1 MKKEYGDII
10 SPEKQIFT
18 KQKGRVPFV
27 TNKIKLRKIIMSKVI
42 GIDLGT
48 TNSCV
53 AVYEGGEAKIIPN
66 KEGKNTTP
74 SVVAFT
80 DKGEVLVGDPAKR
93 QAITNPNKTI
103 SSIKRIMGL
112 MMSEE
117 NAKAAHDKVTYNIVN
132 KDGMAAVDV
141 DGKVYTPQEISAKIL
156 SKLKEDAEAY
166 LGSTVT
172 DAVITVPAYFND
184 AQRKATKDA
193 GTIAGLNVL
202 RIINEPTASALAYG
216 LESKSDEN
224 VLVYDLGGG
233 TFDVTVLEISDGTF
247 EVLSTDGNAFL
258 GGDDFDNK
266 IVDYLNSEFKNTHG
280 IDLKNDKMALQRL
293 KDAAENAKK
302 ELSSSTET
310 EINLPFITMTQAGPQ
325 HLVIKL
331 TRAKFEGMIE
341 NLIKET
347 IDHIKTA
354 MKESGLDNNAIKEI
368 IMVGGSIRV
377 PLAQKMVSEYF
388 GGKQLNKSV
397 NPDEVVAAGAAIQG
411 GVLRGD
417 VKDVLLLDVT
427 PLSLGIETLGGVA
440 TKIIEKG
447 TTIPVKKSQIFST
460 AEDNQPAVSI
470 SVVQG
475 EREFA
480 RDNKSLGLFE
490 LGDIPAA
497 PRGVPQIEVTFD
509 IDANGIL
516 TVSSTDK
523 GTGKSQSITISGS
536 SGLSEEEINKM
547 IQDAEAHKAE
557 DTKRKEL
564 VETKNQ
570 ADALIAQTE
579 KALSENSDKI
589 DAEEKVKIEAA
600 ITDLKDT
607 LKDTD
612 ATKEQIDAK
621 VKTLTEASHKMAEAM
636 YKKDGDQT
644 TGAADSSKK
653 KADDDVIDAEI
664 E

>member
-1 MKKEYGDII
+1 
-10 SPEKQIFT
+10 
-18 KQKGRVPFV
+18 
-27 TNKIKLRKIIMSKVI
+27 MSKVI

-112 MMSEE
+112 MMNEE
-117 NAKAAHDKVTYNIVN
+117 NAKAAHDKVTYNIIN

-141 DGKVYTPQEISAKIL
+141 DGKIYTPQEISAKIL

-216 LESKSDEN
+216 LESKADEN

-280 IDLKNDKMALQRL
+280 VDLKNDKMALQRL

-331 TRAKFEGMIE
+331 TRAKFESMIE
-341 NLIKET
+341 TLVEET
-347 IDHIKTA
+347 ISHIKTA

-377 PLAQKMVSEYF
+377 PLAQKMVSDYF
-388 GGKQLNKSV
+388 GGKTLNKSV

-490 LGDIPAA
+490 LGNIAAA

-536 SGLSEEEINKM
+536 SGLSEDEINKM
-547 IQDAEAHKAE
+547 VKDAELHKAE
-557 DTKRKEL
+557 DSKRREL
-564 VETKNQ
+564 VDLKNQ

-579 KALSENSDKI
+579 KSLGEIGDKI
-589 DAEEKVKIEAA
+589 SAEEKVKIESA
-600 ITDLKDT
+600 ITELKDT
-607 LKDTD
+607 LKDTNS
-612 ATKEQIDAK
+612 TKEQIEAK
-621 VKTLTEASHKMAEAM
+621 VKTLTEASHKMAEQM
-636 YKKDGDQT
+636 YKKDD
-644 TGAADSSKK
+644 GAAQADESKK
-653 KADDDVIDAEI
+653 KKDDDVIDAEI

>member
-1 MKKEYGDII
+1 
-10 SPEKQIFT
+10 
-18 KQKGRVPFV
+18 
-27 TNKIKLRKIIMSKVI
+27 MSKVI

-53 AVYEGGEAKIIPN
+53 AVYEGGKAKIIPN

-117 NAKAAHDKVTYNIVN
+117 KAKEAHDKVTYNIVDKN
-132 KDGMAAVDV
+132 GMAAVDV
-141 DGKVYTPQEISAKIL
+141 DGTVYTPQEISAKIL

-184 AQRKATKDA
+184 AQRKATQEA

-216 LESKSDEN
+216 LDSKVEET
-224 VLVYDLGGG
+224 VIVYDLGGG
-233 TFDVTVLEISDGTF
+233 TFDVTTLEISDGTF

-266 IVDYLNSEFKNTHG
+266 IVDFLADEFKANQG
-280 IDLKNDKMALQRL
+280 VDLKNDKMALQRL

-310 EINLPFITMTQAGPQ
+310 EINLPFITMTEAGPQ
-325 HLVIKL
+325 HLVVKL

-341 NLIKET
+341 KLIDET
-347 IDHIKTA
+347 IDHIKVA
-354 MKESGLDNNAIKEI
+354 MKDANLDNSDIKEI

-377 PLAQKMVSEYF
+377 PKAQEMVSAYF
-388 GGKQLNKSV
+388 GGKELNKSV

-427 PLSLGIETLGGVA
+427 PLSLGIETLGGVM
-440 TKIIEKG
+440 TKVIEKG
-447 TTIPVKKSQIFST
+447 TTIPVKKSQVFST

-470 SVVQG
+470 SVGQG

-480 RDNKSLGLFE
+480 KDNKSLGLFE
-490 LGDIPAA
+490 LSGIPSA

-509 IDANGIL
+509 IDANGVL
-516 TVSSTDK
+516 TVSASDK
-523 GTGKSQSITISGS
+523 ATGKSQEIKISGS
-536 SGLSEEEINKM
+536 SGLSEEEIEKM
-547 IQDAEAHKAE
+547 VQDAENHKAE
-557 DTKRKEL
+557 DGKRKEMVDL
-564 VETKNQ
+564 RNQ
-570 ADALIAQTE
+570 ADALVAQTE
-579 KALSENSDKI
+579 KTLTEM
-589 DAEEKVKIEAA
+589 AEQIEEDEKTQIEAA
-600 ITDLKDT
+600 IAELKEVLKDES
-607 LKDTD
+607 
-612 ATKEQIDAK
+612 ATKETIEEK
-621 VKTLTEASHKMAEAM
+621 VKTLTEASHKLAEKA
-636 YKKDGDQT
+636 YAKEQGE
-644 TGAADSSKK
+644 GAPADAK

>member
-1 MKKEYGDII
+1 
-10 SPEKQIFT
+10 
-18 KQKGRVPFV
+18 
-27 TNKIKLRKIIMSKVI
+27 MSKVI

-80 DKGEVLVGDPAKR
+80 DKGEILVGDPAKR
-93 QAITNPNKTI
+93 QAITNPDKTI
-103 SSIKRIMGL
+103 YSVKRIMGL
-112 MMSEE
+112 MMNEE
-117 NAKAAHDKVTYNIVN
+117 KAKEAHDKVTYKIVDKN
-132 KDGMAAVDV
+132 GMAAVDV
-141 DGKVYTPQEISAKIL
+141 AGKVYTPQEISAKIL
-156 SKLKEDAEAY
+156 SKLKADAESY
-166 LGSTVT
+166 LGQSVT

-184 AQRKATKDA
+184 AQRKATKEA

-216 LESKSDEN
+216 LDSKGDEK

-233 TFDVTVLEISDGTF
+233 TFDVTVLEISEGTF

-266 IVDYLNSEFKNTHG
+266 IVDFLAAEFKSDHG
-280 IDLKNDKMALQRL
+280 IDLKADKMALQRL

-302 ELSSSTET
+302 ELSSAEET
-310 EINLPFITMTQAGPQ
+310 EINLPFITADATGPK

-331 TRAKFEGMIE
+331 TRAKFEGMIDVMV
-341 NLIKET
+341 KET
-347 IDHIKTA
+347 ISHIKTA
-354 MKESGLDNNAIKEI
+354 MKDAGLSNKEI
-368 IMVGGSIRV
+368 DEVIMVGGSTRLPI
-377 PLAQKMVSEYF
+377 AQKMVSDEF
-388 GGKQLNKSV
+388 GGKTLHKGV

-427 PLSLGIETLGGVA
+427 PLSLGIETLGGVM

-447 TTIPVKKSQIFST
+447 TTIPVKKSQVFST

-470 SVVQG
+470 SVGQG

-480 RDNKSLGLFE
+480 RDNKALGLFE
-490 LGDIPAA
+490 LTGIPAA
-497 PRGVPQIEVTFD
+497 KRGVPQIEVTFD

-516 TVSSTDK
+516 TVSASDK
-523 GTGKSQSITISGS
+523 GTGKSQEIKITGS

-547 IQDAEAHKAE
+547 VQDAENHKVE
-557 DTKRKEL
+557 DAARKEIVDL
-564 VETKNQ
+564 RNQ
-570 ADALIAQTE
+570 ADALASQTE
-579 KALSENSDKI
+579 KSLAEMEDKI
-589 DAEEKVKIEAA
+589 DATEKAA
-600 ITDLKDT
+600 IESALEELKAV

-612 ATKEQIDAK
+612 ATKDQI
-621 VKTLTEASHKMAEAM
+621 EAATKKLADVSHKMAEQM
-636 YKKDGDQT
+636 YKQNEG
-644 TGAADSSKK
+644 GEAAASSSAKK
-653 KADDDVIDAEI
+653 DDDVIDAEI

>member
-1 MKKEYGDII
+1 
-10 SPEKQIFT
+10 
-18 KQKGRVPFV
+18 
-27 TNKIKLRKIIMSKVI
+27 MSKVI

-53 AVYEGGEAKIIPN
+53 AVYEGGEAKVIPN

-80 DKGEVLVGDPAKR
+80 DKGDVLVGDPAKR
-93 QAITNPNKTI
+93 QAITNPEKTI

-112 MMSEE
+112 MMNEE
-117 NAKAAHDKVTYNIVN
+117 NAKEAHDKVTYNIID

-141 DGKVYTPQEISAKIL
+141 AGKVYTPQEISAKIL
-156 SKLKEDAEAY
+156 SKLKEDAESY
-166 LGSTVT
+166 IGSTVT

-216 LESKSDEN
+216 LDSKSEEN

-233 TFDVTVLEISDGTF
+233 TFDVTTLEISDGTF

-266 IVDYLNSEFKNTHG
+266 IVDYLNDEFKNSHG
-280 IDLKNDKMALQRL
+280 IELKNDKMALQRL

-310 EINLPFITMTQAGPQ
+310 EINLPFITMTEAGPQ

-331 TRAKFEGMIE
+331 TRAKFESMISS
-341 NLIKET
+341 LIDET
-347 IDHIKTA
+347 IEHIKTA
-354 MKESGLDNNAIKEI
+354 MKEADLDNSDIKEI
-368 IMVGGSIRV
+368 IMVGGSTRV
-377 PLAQKMVSEYF
+377 PAAQEAVSKFF
-388 GGKQLNKSV
+388 GGKSLNKGV

-480 RDNKSLGLFE
+480 KDNKSLGLFE

-547 IQDAEAHKAE
+547 VQDAEENKAADE
-557 DTKRKEL
+557 EKKAMVDLR
-564 VETKNQ
+564 NQ

-579 KALSENSDKI
+579 KSLTEMADKI
-589 DAEEKVKIEAA
+589 EADEKAKIEAA
-600 ITDLKDT
+600 IADLKDT
-607 LKDTD
+607 LKDD
-612 ATKEQIDAK
+612 SASKEQIEEK
-621 VKTLTEASHKMAEAM
+621 VKALTEASHKMAEQM
-636 YKKDGDQT
+636 YKQEQGGEAGQ
-644 TGAADSSKK
+644 ADSKK
-653 KADDDVIDAEI
+653 KKEDDDVIDAEI

>member
-1 MKKEYGDII
+1 
-10 SPEKQIFT
+10 
-18 KQKGRVPFV
+18 
-27 TNKIKLRKIIMSKVI
+27 MSKVI

-80 DKGEVLVGDPAKR
+80 DKGEILVGDPAKR
-93 QAITNPNKTI
+93 QAITNPDKTI
-103 SSIKRIMGL
+103 YSVKRIMGL
-112 MMSEE
+112 MMNEE
-117 NAKAAHDKVTYNIVN
+117 KAKEAHDKVTYKIVDKN
-132 KDGMAAVDV
+132 GMAAVDV
-141 DGKVYTPQEISAKIL
+141 AGKVYTPQEISAKIL
-156 SKLKEDAEAY
+156 SKLKADAESY
-166 LGSTVT
+166 LGQAVT

-184 AQRKATKDA
+184 AQRKATKEA

-216 LESKSDEN
+216 LDSKADEK

-233 TFDVTVLEISDGTF
+233 TFDVTVLEISEGTF

-266 IVDYLNSEFKNTHG
+266 IVDFLANEFKSDHG
-280 IDLKNDKMALQRL
+280 IDLKADKMALQRL

-302 ELSSSTET
+302 ELSSAEET
-310 EINLPFITMTQAGPQ
+310 EINLPFITADASGPK
-325 HLVIKL
+325 HLVVKL
-331 TRAKFEGMIE
+331 TRAKFEGMIDT
-341 NLIKET
+341 LVKET
-347 IDHIKTA
+347 ISHIKTA
-354 MKESGLDNNAIKEI
+354 MKDAGLSKNEINEI
-368 IMVGGSIRV
+368 IMVGGSTRLPI
-377 PLAQKMVSEYF
+377 AQKMVSDEF
-388 GGKQLNKSV
+388 GGKTLNKGV

-427 PLSLGIETLGGVA
+427 PLSLGIETLGGVM

-447 TTIPVKKSQIFST
+447 TTIPVKKSQVFST

-470 SVVQG
+470 SVGQG

-480 RDNKSLGLFE
+480 RDNKALGLFE
-490 LGDIPAA
+490 LTGIPSAR
-497 PRGVPQIEVTFD
+497 RGVPQIEVTFD

-516 TVSSTDK
+516 TVSASDK
-523 GTGKSQSITISGS
+523 GTGKTQEIKITGS

-547 IQDAEAHKAE
+547 VQDAENHKAE
-557 DTKRKEL
+557 DAKRKEIVDL
-564 VETKNQ
+564 RNQ
-570 ADALIAQTE
+570 ADALANQTE
-579 KALSENSDKI
+579 KSLEEMGDKI
-589 DAEEKVKIEAA
+589 DASEKATIESALEELKVVLKNTDASKEEIEAA
-600 ITDLKDT
+600 
-607 LKDTD
+607 
-612 ATKEQIDAK
+612 TKKLAD
-621 VKTLTEASHKMAEAM
+621 ASHKMAEQM
-636 YKKDGDQT
+636 YKQNEG
-644 TGAADSSKK
+644 GEAASSHAKK
-653 KADDDVIDAEI
+653 DDDVIDAEI

>member
-1 MKKEYGDII
+1 
-10 SPEKQIFT
+10 
-18 KQKGRVPFV
+18 
-27 TNKIKLRKIIMSKVI
+27 MSKVI

-80 DKGEVLVGDPAKR
+80 DKGEILVGDPAKR
-93 QAITNPNKTI
+93 QAITNPDKTI
-103 SSIKRIMGL
+103 YSVKRIMGL
-112 MMSEE
+112 MMNEE
-117 NAKAAHDKVTYNIVN
+117 KAKEAHDKVTYKIVDKN
-132 KDGMAAVDV
+132 GMAAVDV
-141 DGKVYTPQEISAKIL
+141 AGKVYTPQEISAKIL
-156 SKLKEDAEAY
+156 SKLKADAESY
-166 LGSTVT
+166 LGQSVT

-184 AQRKATKDA
+184 AQRKATKEA

-216 LESKSDEN
+216 LDSKGDEK

-233 TFDVTVLEISDGTF
+233 TFDVTVLEISEGTF

-266 IVDYLNSEFKNTHG
+266 IVDFLASEFKSDHG
-280 IDLKNDKMALQRL
+280 IDLKADKMALQRL

-302 ELSSSTET
+302 ELSSAEET
-310 EINLPFITMTQAGPQ
+310 EINLPFITADATGPK
-325 HLVIKL
+325 HLVVKL
-331 TRAKFEGMIE
+331 TRAKFEGMIDV
-341 NLIKET
+341 LVKET
-347 IDHIKTA
+347 ISHIKTA
-354 MKESGLDNNAIKEI
+354 MKDAGMSNNEI
-368 IMVGGSIRV
+368 NEVIMVGGSTRLPI
-377 PLAQKMVSEYF
+377 AQKMVSDEF
-388 GGKQLNKSV
+388 GGKTLNKGV

-427 PLSLGIETLGGVA
+427 PLSLGIETLGGVM

-447 TTIPVKKSQIFST
+447 TTIPVKKSQVFST

-470 SVVQG
+470 SVGQG

-490 LGDIPAA
+490 LTGIPAA
-497 PRGVPQIEVTFD
+497 KRGVPQIEVTFD

-547 IQDAEAHKAE
+547 VQDAENHKAE
-557 DTKRKEL
+557 DMARKEVVQL
-564 VETKNQ
+564 RNQ
-570 ADALIAQTE
+570 ADALVSQTE
-579 KALSENSDKI
+579 KSLEEMADKI
-589 DAEEKVKIEAA
+589 DASEKAA
-600 ITDLKDT
+600 IDEALEELKAVLKNTDS
-607 LKDTD
+607 
-612 ATKEQIDAK
+612 TKEQIETATKKLAD
-621 VKTLTEASHKMAEAM
+621 ASHKMAEQM
-636 YKKDGDQT
+636 YKQNEAGE
-644 TGAADSSKK
+644 APASNAKK
-653 KADDDVIDAEI
+653 DDDVIDAEI

>member
-1 MKKEYGDII
+1 
-10 SPEKQIFT
+10 
-18 KQKGRVPFV
+18 
-27 TNKIKLRKIIMSKVI
+27 MSKVI

-80 DKGEVLVGDPAKR
+80 DKGEILVGDPAKR
-93 QAITNPNKTI
+93 QAITNPDKTI
-103 SSIKRIMGL
+103 YSVKRIMGL
-112 MMSEE
+112 MMNEE
-117 NAKAAHDKVTYNIVN
+117 KAKEAHDKVTYKIVDKN
-132 KDGMAAVDV
+132 GMAAVDV
-141 DGKVYTPQEISAKIL
+141 AGKVYTPQEISAKIL
-156 SKLKEDAEAY
+156 SKLKADAESY
-166 LGSTVT
+166 LGQAVT

-184 AQRKATKDA
+184 AQRKATKEA

-216 LESKSDEN
+216 LDSKGDEK

-233 TFDVTVLEISDGTF
+233 TFDVTVLEISEGTF

-266 IVDYLNSEFKNTHG
+266 IVDFLATEFKSDHG
-280 IDLKNDKMALQRL
+280 IDLKADKMALQRL

-302 ELSSSTET
+302 ELSSAEET
-310 EINLPFITMTQAGPQ
+310 EINLPFITADASGPK
-325 HLVIKL
+325 HLVVKL
-331 TRAKFEGMIE
+331 TRAKFEGMIDT
-341 NLIKET
+341 LVKET
-347 IDHIKTA
+347 ISHIKTA
-354 MKESGLDNNAIKEI
+354 MKDAGLSKNEIHEI
-368 IMVGGSIRV
+368 IMVGGSTRLPI
-377 PLAQKMVSEYF
+377 AQKMVSDEF
-388 GGKQLNKSV
+388 GGKTLNKGV

-427 PLSLGIETLGGVA
+427 PLSLGIETLGGVM

-470 SVVQG
+470 SVAQG

-490 LGDIPAA
+490 LTGIPSAR
-497 PRGVPQIEVTFD
+497 RGVPQIEVTFD

-516 TVSSTDK
+516 TVSATDK
-523 GTGKSQSITISGS
+523 GTGKTQEIKITGS

-547 IQDAEAHKAE
+547 VQDAENHKAE
-557 DTKRKEL
+557 DAKRKEIVDL
-564 VETKNQ
+564 RNQ
-570 ADALIAQTE
+570 ADALASQTE
-579 KALSENSDKI
+579 KSLEEMGDKI
-589 DAEEKVKIEAA
+589 DASEKATIESALEELKAVLKNTDASKEEIEAA
-600 ITDLKDT
+600 
-607 LKDTD
+607 
-612 ATKEQIDAK
+612 TKKLAD
-621 VKTLTEASHKMAEAM
+621 ASHKMAEQM
-636 YKKDGDQT
+636 YKQNEG
-644 TGAADSSKK
+644 GEAASGHAKK
-653 KADDDVIDAEI
+653 DDDVIDAEI

>member
-1 MKKEYGDII
+1 
-10 SPEKQIFT
+10 
-18 KQKGRVPFV
+18 
-27 TNKIKLRKIIMSKVI
+27 MSKVI

-74 SVVAFT
+74 SIVAFT
-80 DKGEVLVGDPAKR
+80 DKGEVLVGDSAKR

-117 NAKAAHDKVTYNIVN
+117 NAKAAHDKVTYNIVD

-141 DGKVYTPQEISAKIL
+141 AGKIYTPQEISAKIL

-166 LGSTVT
+166 IGSTVT

-216 LESKSDEN
+216 LESKAEEN

-266 IVDYLNSEFKNTHG
+266 IVDYLNAEFKSSHG
-280 IDLKNDKMALQRL
+280 IELKNDKMALQRL

-310 EINLPFITMTQAGPQ
+310 EINLPFITMTEAGPQ
-325 HLVIKL
+325 HLVLKL
-331 TRAKFEGMIE
+331 TRAKFESMIE
-341 NLIKET
+341 KLIEET
-347 IDHIKTA
+347 ISHIKTA
-354 MKESGLDNNAIKEI
+354 MKESGLANSDIKEI

-377 PLAQKMVSEYF
+377 PLAQKMVSDFF
-388 GGKQLNKSV
+388 GGKTLNKSV

-490 LGDIPAA
+490 LGNIAAA

-547 IQDAEAHKAE
+547 VKDAELHKAE
-557 DTKRKEL
+557 DSKRKEL
-564 VETKNQ
+564 VELKNQ

-579 KALSENSDKI
+579 KSLGEMGEKI
-589 DAEEKVKIEAA
+589 EAEEKAKIESA
-600 ITDLKDT
+600 IAELKDVLKDT
-607 LKDTD
+607 N
-612 ATKEQIDAK
+612 ATKEQIEAK
-621 VKTLTEASHKMAEAM
+621 VKTLTEASHKMAEQM
-636 YKKDGDQT
+636 YKGEQDAQG
-644 TGAADSSKK
+644 GAADASKK
-653 KADDDVIDAEI
+653 KSDDDVIDAEI

>member
-1 MKKEYGDII
+1 MTRFFPTLVGITQKKRI
-10 SPEKQIFT
+10 KN
-18 KQKGRVPFV
+18 KG
-27 TNKIKLRKIIMSKVI
+27 NKMSKVI

-80 DKGEVLVGDPAKR
+80 DKGEILVGDPAKR
-93 QAITNPNKTI
+93 QAITNPDKTI
-103 SSIKRIMGL
+103 YSVKRIMGL
-112 MMSEE
+112 MMNEE
-117 NAKAAHDKVTYNIVN
+117 KAKEAHDKVTYKIVDKN
-132 KDGMAAVDV
+132 GMAAVDV
-141 DGKVYTPQEISAKIL
+141 AGKVYTPQEISAKIL
-156 SKLKEDAEAY
+156 SKLKADAESY
-166 LGSTVT
+166 LGQPVS

-184 AQRKATKDA
+184 AQRKATKEA

-216 LESKSDEN
+216 LDSKADEK

-233 TFDVTVLEISDGTF
+233 TFDVTVLEISEGTF

-266 IVDYLNSEFKNTHG
+266 IVDFLASEFKSDHG
-280 IDLKNDKMALQRL
+280 IDLKADKMALQRL

-302 ELSSSTET
+302 ELSSAEET
-310 EINLPFITMTQAGPQ
+310 EINLPFITADASGPK
-325 HLVIKL
+325 HLVVKL
-331 TRAKFEGMIE
+331 TRAKFEGMIDT
-341 NLIKET
+341 LVKET
-347 IDHIKTA
+347 ISHIKTA
-354 MKESGLDNNAIKEI
+354 MKDAGLSNKEI
-368 IMVGGSIRV
+368 NEVIMVGGSTRLPI
-377 PLAQKMVSEYF
+377 AQKMVSDEF
-388 GGKQLNKSV
+388 GGKTLNKGV

-427 PLSLGIETLGGVA
+427 PLSLGIETLGGVM

-447 TTIPVKKSQIFST
+447 TTIPVKKSQVFST

-470 SVVQG
+470 SVGQG

-490 LGDIPAA
+490 LTGIPAA

-547 IQDAEAHKAE
+547 VQDAEAHKAE
-557 DTKRKEL
+557 DAARKEIVDL
-564 VETKNQ
+564 RNQ
-570 ADALIAQTE
+570 ADALASQTE
-579 KALSENSDKI
+579 KSLKEMEDKI
-589 DAEEKVKIEAA
+589 DASEKAA
-600 ITDLKDT
+600 IESALEELKAV
-607 LKDTD
+607 LKNTD
-612 ATKEQIDAK
+612 ATKEEIEAATKKLAD
-621 VKTLTEASHKMAEAM
+621 ASHKMAEQM
-636 YKKDGDQT
+636 YKQNEG
-644 TGAADSSKK
+644 GEAASSNAKK
-653 KADDDVIDAEI
+653 DDDVIDAEI

>member
-1 MKKEYGDII
+1 
-10 SPEKQIFT
+10 
-18 KQKGRVPFV
+18 
-27 TNKIKLRKIIMSKVI
+27 MSKVI

-80 DKGEVLVGDPAKR
+80 DKGEILVGDPAKR
-93 QAITNPNKTI
+93 QAITNPDKTI
-103 SSIKRIMGL
+103 YSVKRIMGL
-112 MMSEE
+112 LMNEE
-117 NAKAAHDKVTYNIVN
+117 KAKEAHDKVTYKIVDKN
-132 KDGMAAVDV
+132 GMAAVDV
-141 DGKVYTPQEISAKIL
+141 AGKVYTPQEISAKIL
-156 SKLKEDAEAY
+156 SKLKADAESY
-166 LGSTVT
+166 LGQAVT

-184 AQRKATKDA
+184 AQRKATKEA

-216 LESKSDEN
+216 LDSKADEK

-233 TFDVTVLEISDGTF
+233 TFDVTVLEISEGTF

-266 IVDYLNSEFKNTHG
+266 VVDFLASEFKSDHG
-280 IDLKNDKMALQRL
+280 IDLKADKMALQRL

-302 ELSSSTET
+302 ELSSAEET
-310 EINLPFITMTQAGPQ
+310 EINLPFITADATGPK
-325 HLVIKL
+325 HLVMKL
-331 TRAKFEGMIE
+331 TRAKFEGMISE
-341 NLIKET
+341 MIKET
-347 IDHIKTA
+347 ISHIKTA
-354 MKESGLDNNAIKEI
+354 MKDAGLSNNEI
-368 IMVGGSIRV
+368 NEVIMVGGSTRL
-377 PLAQKMVSEYF
+377 PLAQKMVSEEF
-388 GGKQLNKSV
+388 GGKTLNKGV

-427 PLSLGIETLGGVA
+427 PLSLGIETLGGVM

-447 TTIPVKKSQIFST
+447 TTIPVKKSQVFST

-470 SVVQG
+470 SVGQG

-490 LGDIPAA
+490 LTGIPSAR
-497 PRGVPQIEVTFD
+497 RGVPQIEVTFD

-516 TVSSTDK
+516 TVSASDK
-523 GTGKSQSITISGS
+523 GTGKTQEIKITGS

-547 IQDAEAHKAE
+547 VQDAENHKAE
-557 DTKRKEL
+557 DAKRKEVVDL
-564 VETKNQ
+564 RNQ
-570 ADALIAQTE
+570 ADALANQTE
-579 KALSENSDKI
+579 KSLEEMGDKI
-589 DAEEKVKIEAA
+589 DATEKATIESALEELKAV
-600 ITDLKDT
+600 LKDT
-607 LKDTD
+607 NS
-612 ATKEQIDAK
+612 TKEQIEAATKKLAD
-621 VKTLTEASHKMAEAM
+621 ASHKMAEQM
-636 YKKDGDQT
+636 YKQNEG
-644 TGAADSSKK
+644 GEAASSNAKK
-653 KADDDVIDAEI
+653 DDDVIDAEI
-664 E
+664 D